1 MIAVY
6 EEAARHAIHLH
17 ARFMQSISV
26 QSKLCLSAGF
36 MFEHS
41 AAKQIAYIVIKYNCY
56 AAKHWRRITWNE

>member
-41 AAKQIAYIVIKYNCY
+41 ETNCM
-56 AAKHWRRITWNE
+56 HRN